1 MARCRAAAD
10 QNWSLTM
17 VVGVA
22 GKLGAGKSAVARLL
36 AESGYRVIDVDRL
49 GHRALVTER
58 DRIVDAFG
66 RRVLDPSG
74 RIDRRLLG
82 PLVFGDADAR
92 RRLDAIV
99 HPVMVRG
106 VETLVGVDSSGV
118 VVDAALLYPLGLDA
132 LCDLVLWVHAPVLLR
147 LYRALVVDRKRR
159 ATVIG
164 AVWAQRGRRLKR
176 PLAGVDT
183 RNVSRCTIYNVATRG
198 MLRRQIES
206 IL

>member
-1 MARCRAAAD
+1 
-10 QNWSLTM
+10 M

-22 GKLGAGKSAVARLL
+22 GKLGSGKSAL
-36 AESGYRVIDVDRL
+36 AKLFADAGWRVIDVDRL

-66 RRVLDPSG
+66 RGVLDPEG

-82 PLVFGDADAR
+82 PLVFGSAEAR

-99 HPVMVRG
+99 HPGMARRVK
-106 VETLVGVDSSGV
+106 TLVEADPSRTVI
-118 VVDAALLYPLGLDA
+118 DAALLYPMGLDV
-132 LCDLVLWVHAPVLLR
+132 LCDLVLWVRAPVLLR
-147 LYRALVVDRKRR
+147 LYRALVVDRKRSPTVLR
-159 ATVIG
+159 AL
-164 AVWAQRGRRLKR
+164 WAQRGRRLKR

-183 RNVSRCTIYNVATRG
+183 RSVSRRTICNVAARG
-198 MLRRQIES
+198 MLRRQIEF